1 MYESGGDIA
10 QGSGRTELTDIITP
24 MYTSVDELVALGDD
38 CEDDRP
44 IVLCEYSHSM
54 GNSNGNIHLYFE
66 QFWGPN
72 KRIQGGFVWD
82 FKDQGLRKKCEVTGA
97 DYFAYGGDFG
107 DTKNDAQFC
116 INGLFF
122 PKPSIPL
129 RSG

>member
-24 MYTSVDELVALGDD
+24 MYPSVGELVALGGD

-44 IVLCEYSHSM
+44 IILCEYSHSM

-72 KRIQGGFVWD
+72 KRIQG
-82 FKDQGLRKKCEVTGA
+82 KDLFADKWLHPFYCQSDTWYFSVNYPGLRPPPTMFFTNHEA
-97 DYFAYGGDFG
+97 DSCG
-107 DTKNDAQFC
+107 
-116 INGLFF
+116 I
-122 PKPSIPL
+122 
-129 RSG
+129 